1 MVPALVDV
9 ALEQSKTGENA
20 LSRPWWRKRT
30 RGAFDCVGT
39 RFADAN
45 SAQDDRASRS
55 HGMTERW

>member
-45 SAQDDRASRS
+45 SAQDDRAVAVM
-55 HGMTERW
+55 G